1 MKHLIA
7 IILLSIP
14 CIAWSQ
20 KNDFRTVDN
29 YVYSLQADKDITIPD
44 LTNKLT
50 TPFSSDLLKVRAIFV
65 WIAANI
71 EYDSK
76 ESVAVSAT
84 VNPSDKEIYN
94 DTYKFRKGN
103 CRGYSQLFKY
113 MLDLSGIKSRVI
125 SGYIRTDLKNYFL
138 QNPNHAWNSVNIE
151 NKWYLFDVTWAR
163 DPIKRINDLWF
174 KTDPEIFIL
183 NHFPVYQ
190 PHTLTQEQYSL
201 DDFRRFPVYTRA
213 YYDLN
218 FSNDLSKTGHVEI
231 VNDTATVKIKPN
243 IDCTLRAKLYDTNG
257 RAWID
262 NKPGCLVSGA
272 DYIKLYIPKKGKFI
286 LKLGALKKDG
296 GSYLYYDELI
306 YYTIEN
312 K

>member
-29 YVYSLQADKDITIPD
+29 YVYSLKADKDITIPD

-65 WIAANI
+65 WVATNI

-103 CRGYSQLFKY
+103 CRGYSHLFKY

-125 SGYIRTDLKNYFL
+125 SGY
-138 QNPNHAWNSVNIE
+138 
-151 NKWYLFDVTWAR
+151 
-163 DPIKRINDLWF
+163 
-174 KTDPEIFIL
+174 
-183 NHFPVYQ
+183 
-190 PHTLTQEQYSL
+190 
-201 DDFRRFPVYTRA
+201 
-213 YYDLN
+213 
-218 FSNDLSKTGHVEI
+218 
-231 VNDTATVKIKPN
+231 
-243 IDCTLRAKLYDTNG
+243 
-257 RAWID
+257 
-262 NKPGCLVSGA
+262 
-272 DYIKLYIPKKGKFI
+272 
-286 LKLGALKKDG
+286 
-296 GSYLYYDELI
+296 
-306 YYTIEN
+306 
-312 K
+312 